1 MNFIFIVKWN
11 MEILAEAIKS
21 RESGQYFV
29 ERCESVV
36 NKLYRFSCRSG
47 HVTPYSVEKA
57 DF

>member
-1 MNFIFIVKWN
+1 MV
-11 MEILAEAIKS
+11 EILAEAIES
-21 RESGQYFV
+21 RESAQYFV

-47 HVTPYSVEKA
+47 HVTPYSIEKA